1 VTLNEESK
9 CWPVL
14 TDELVI
20 IWILIFLGLPET
32 LKFRKAIVEE
42 SAVETSEGAQRPPLS
57 RTSTRELVQKR
68 SKKYF
73 KVARMLFIDP
83 LSVILYLRFPPVALT
98 VYYSAVTFGSL
109 YVLNISLQYTFE
121 KPPYDFAT
129 IIIGLLYI
137 PNSIGYI
144 LASLI
149 GGRWMDW
156 IMKREAIKANRV
168 DDKGKLIFRP
178 EDRMRENAWVG
189 ALMYPCALIWYG
201 WTAEKGVLWI
211 APASRIALSV
221 FAKANMVV
229 RIDDCQFFLR
239 RGLHA
244 HLRHVNYH
252 VDRIY
257 APSIKFRRSVEQ
269 SLQKYLVMYR
279 CSCGSANYFSD
290 RQWLAFHYP
299 GTMDSELRCCHL
311 GYEKVWAWLA
321 FEDGSR
327 VGVEGLVKT

>member
-1 VTLNEESK
+1 
-9 CWPVL
+9 
-14 TDELVI
+14 
-20 IWILIFLGLPET
+20 
-32 LKFRKAIVEE
+32 
-42 SAVETSEGAQRPPLS
+42 
-57 RTSTRELVQKR
+57 LVQKR
-68 SKKYF
+68 SKKYL

-156 IMKREAIKANRV
+156 IMKREAVKANRV
-168 DDKGKLIFRP
+168 DEKGKLIFRP

-211 APASRIALSV
+211 APVSQVEVLTSGE
-221 FAKANMVV
+221 K
-229 RIDDCQFFLR
+229 
-239 RGLHA
+239 
-244 HLRHVNYH
+244 
-252 VDRIY
+252 IY
-257 APSIKFRRSVEQ
+257 
-269 SLQKYLVMYR
+269 
-279 CSCGSANYFSD
+279 G
-290 RQWLAFHYP
+290 
-299 GTMDSELRCCHL
+299 
-311 GYEKVWAWLA
+311 
-321 FEDGSR
+321 
-327 VGVEGLVKT
+327 